1 MISILVEMEVMVA
14 GRNECCFMR
23 GMGEEGGMH
32 IIATLEIVV
41 LVDQQRL
48 LF

>member
-1 MISILVEMEVMVA
+1 MLFYEGD
-14 GRNECCFMR
+14 GR
-23 GMGEEGGMH
+23 GGGGMH